1 MEQFR
6 DELNA
11 MKERDGK
18 AQAERQDKKAAA
30 PQASKRKT
38 QRSKRLQS
46 TGAIG
51 QDAPDGAR
59 GDNAAQDGGG
69 GRGAGPMRPAECERE
84 LLRRLAAM
92 PFLDRLEMVCVS
104 GWSRG
109 AVYPAVE
116 SLESQGFVASVPH
129 ATDLVP
135 PTRRFCLT
143 AAGIYR
149 LAKDEGMT
157 VDDLLRP
164 YPVSEQWRRVLLERL
179 DAVAVI
185 YRLASAVSGITHPI
199 RFRWYRAM
207 PMDAALALPDGRV
220 IAVVR
225 QGIASDRTGSA
236 KRLWRLR
243 EGPLPGAVLLL
254 APDEIRLRHARRLM
268 AGAPVTAFLALERD
282 AASAGPD
289 APIWRLPSGSA
300 VLDLGAALAHTR
312 PRGAWPKEQP
322 LARASLPE
330 DLTDDAPE
338 RALRD
343 WLLPTLLKP
352 TEKRV
357 LDLLADWPWITPAHL
372 GALLGVERSML
383 SRTLARLA
391 GLDLVVD
398 AVIDGGRRLAL
409 ADRGLALL
417 ARRDRAAVGAARRR
431 WSPALLDPKASLT
444 WRNVSGRR
452 SRQLLR
458 NLEHTQAVHWFLAV
472 LARQA
477 RSRGYEIVQLDPPRR
492 ASRFF
497 RHGDRLYS
505 VHPDAFGILR
515 KDGRTWPFSLEWE
528 RRAVRPVTMADRI
541 APYLRYFSSLRPADD
556 HGAQPTLLVVFE
568 DDITATHFLHLAT
581 DKMARAKVSVP
592 LWVSHRGL
600 MERVGPLGPA
610 WLAVDSGEL
619 VYAF

>member
-1 MEQFR
+1 
-6 DELNA
+6 
-11 MKERDGK
+11 
-18 AQAERQDKKAAA
+18 
-30 PQASKRKT
+30 
-38 QRSKRLQS
+38 
-46 TGAIG
+46 
-51 QDAPDGAR
+51 
-59 GDNAAQDGGG
+59 
-69 GRGAGPMRPAECERE
+69 MRPVECERE

-109 AVYPAVE
+109 AVYPAVD

-129 ATDLVP
+129 STDLVP
-135 PTRRFCLT
+135 PTRRFHLT
-143 AAGIYR
+143 AAGVYR

-185 YRLASAVSGITHPI
+185 YRLASAVSDITHPI

-207 PMDAALALPDGRV
+207 SMDAALALPNGRV

-225 QGIASDRTGSA
+225 QGIASDRTGFA

-243 EGPLPGAVLLL
+243 EGPLPSAVLLL

-268 AGAPVTAFLALERD
+268 AGAPATAFLALALERD

-289 APIWRLPSGSA
+289 APIWRLPSGSV
-300 VLDLGAALAHTR
+300 VLDLRTALAHAR
-312 PRGAWPKEQP
+312 PRGAWPQEEP

-330 DLTDDAPE
+330 DLTADAPE
-338 RALRD
+338 RVVPGH
-343 WLLPTLLKP
+343 LLPALLKP
-352 TEKRV
+352 AEKRV
-357 LDLLADWPWITPAHL
+357 LDVLADWPWVTPAHL

-391 GLDLVVD
+391 ALGL
-398 AVIDGGRRLAL
+398 AVSPAVEGSRRLAL
-409 ADRGLALL
+409 ADPGLALL

-458 NLEHTQAVHWFLAV
+458 NLEHTQAVHWFAAV

-477 RSRGYEIVQLDPPRR
+477 RSKGCEIVQIDPPRR
-492 ASRFF
+492 AARFF
-497 RHGDRLYS
+497 RHGDRLHS

-515 KDGRTWPFSLEWE
+515 KDGRTWPFFLEWE

-541 APYLRYFSSLRPADD
+541 APYLRYFATARPIDD
-556 HGAQPTLLVVFE
+556 HGSQPALLIVF
-568 DDITATHFLHLAT
+568 DDELAAIHFLPVAQQE
-581 DKMARAKVSVP
+581 MNSARVSVP
-592 LWVSHRGL
+592 LWVSHRRL
-600 MERVGPLGPA
+600 LEKAGPLGPA
-610 WLAVDSGEL
+610 WRTPGQSGPG
-619 VYAF
+619 YAFPGR

>member
-1 MEQFR
+1 
-6 DELNA
+6 
-11 MKERDGK
+11 
-18 AQAERQDKKAAA
+18 
-30 PQASKRKT
+30 
-38 QRSKRLQS
+38 
-46 TGAIG
+46 
-51 QDAPDGAR
+51 
-59 GDNAAQDGGG
+59 
-69 GRGAGPMRPAECERE
+69 MRPAECERE

-116 SLESQGFVASVPH
+116 SLESQGLIASVPH

-135 PTRRFCLT
+135 PTRRFHLT

-149 LAKDEGMT
+149 LAKGEGMT
-157 VDDLLRP
+157 VDGLLRP

-179 DAVAVI
+179 DAIAVI
-185 YRLASAVSGITHPI
+185 YRLASAVSDIAHPI

-225 QGIASDRTGSA
+225 QGIAADRTGFA

-243 EGPLPGAVLLL
+243 EGPLPSAVLLL

-268 AGAPVTAFLALERD
+268 AGAPAVAFLALERD
-282 AASAGPD
+282 TASAGAA
-289 APIWRLPSGSA
+289 APIWKLPSGHA
-300 VLDLGAALAHTR
+300 ALDLHTALAHTR
-312 PRGAWPKEQP
+312 PRGAWPQEEP

-330 DLTDDAPE
+330 DLMADAPE
-338 RALRD
+338 RAVPGH
-343 WLLPTLLKP
+343 LLPALLNP
-352 TEKRV
+352 AEKRI
-357 LDLLADWPWITPAHL
+357 LDLLADWPWVTPAHL

-383 SRTLARLA
+383 SRTLVRLT
-391 GLDLVVD
+391 GLGLAVD
-398 AVIDGGRRLAL
+398 PVIDGRRRLAP
-409 ADRGLALL
+409 AGRGLAFL

-458 NLEHTQAVHWFLAV
+458 NLDHTQAVHWFAAV

-477 RSRGYEIVQLDPPRR
+477 RSKGYEIVQIDPPRR
-492 ASRFF
+492 AARFF
-497 RHGDRLYS
+497 RHGDRLHS

-515 KDGRTWPFSLEWE
+515 KDGRTWPFFLEWE

-541 APYLRYFSSLRPADD
+541 APYLRYFATARPIDD
-556 HGAQPTLLVVFE
+556 HGAQPDLLVVF
-568 DDITATHFLHLAT
+568 DDEMAAIHFLRVAT

-592 LWVSHRGL
+592 LWVSHRRL
-600 MERVGPLGPA
+600 LEKAGPLGPA
-610 WLAVDSGEL
+610 WRTPGGSGPGH
-619 VYAF
+619 AFQLR